1 MTRRHMQQEDPEPH
15 EVADAYDQLD
25 WDGTVHGRMRD
36 YATDPGGEPITVPVE
51 ED

>member
-1 MTRRHMQQEDPEPH
+1 MTRRHMQQEDPEPD

-25 WDGTVHGRMRD
+25 WDVTVHGRMRD
-36 YATDPGGEPITVPVE
+36 HATDDEPITVPVE